1 MRQYETTF
9 ILRPNLGEDQFTEI
23 IDRTCAII
31 TDDGGTII
39 DTDRWGIKR
48 LAYEIKKEVQGYY
61 VCLNYAAPGKTIG
74 EIERVFRIDD
84 RLLRYLTIKLA
95 DTITADGISKEQES
109 FAVRAAAVEEEAA
122 AEEKE
127 TTVDTNK
134 AAGTS
139 EKKDSSEKTPPAAKT
154 EQSDEP
160 EETTPV
166 AATEQAD
173 EPEEKT
179 TATEKPA
186 AAE

>member
-1 MRQYETTF
+1 MRHYETTF

-61 VCLNYAAPGKTIG
+61 VCLNYAAPGKTIS
-74 EIERVFRIDD
+74 EIERIFRIDD

-95 DTITADGISKEQES
+95 DSMDQDAIAKAQDAFTA
-109 FAVRAAAVEEEAA
+109 RAAAAEAQEAETAEGVETDEE
-122 AEEKE
+122 
-127 TTVDTNK
+127 
-134 AAGTS
+134 
-139 EKKDSSEKTPPAAKT
+139 
-154 EQSDEP
+154 
-160 EETTPV
+160 
-166 AATEQAD
+166 
-173 EPEEKT
+173 
-179 TATEKPA
+179 PA